1 MVINRKTEE
10 LLVRQL
16 KTCEKN
22 MQEFN
27 DSIKR
32 SSLKIMGIEDGEEV
46 QEKGMHNIQQNNNR
60 NLPKSRKNYTYT
72 STGRL
77 QNSKQT

>member
-1 MVINRKTEE
+1 
-10 LLVRQL
+10 
-16 KTCEKN
+16 
-22 MQEFN
+22 
-27 DSIKR
+27 
-32 SSLKIMGIEDGEEV
+32 MGIEDGEEV